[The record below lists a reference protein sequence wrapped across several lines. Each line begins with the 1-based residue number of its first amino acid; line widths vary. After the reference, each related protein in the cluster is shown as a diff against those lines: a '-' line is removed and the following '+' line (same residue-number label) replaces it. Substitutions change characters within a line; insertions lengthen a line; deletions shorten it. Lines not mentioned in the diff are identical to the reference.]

1 MSDCKDILKIVRGNG
16 FTLRLQIEARRPDGS
31 LVETF
36 AIEGD
41 EPLKVWHNGA
51 SESKPYERVG
61 NDVYVYFDGDD
72 ELGWFGLEMTGVYA
86 DEPWRWYVPKVFQ
99 VVETNA
105 RANIPA
111 WTILADDTYIIG
123 CGITLLSAVVQADW
137 DDSDNTSP
145 SYIKN
150 KPDLNEYATN
160 VDLIATNQRVSTLEG
175 NTVKTVAQ
183 SLSNLQKT
191 TARNNI
197 SAASVAQV
205 NTKQDTIAD
214 LSTIRSGA
222 ADGAVARGYF
232 SDFSSATHTPAESAG
247 SVLATVAT
255 LADRAQPR
263 LTAGDNITI
272 TEDNV
277 ISATGG
283 GGSADAV
290 LYTPQTLTPEQQT
303 QARSNISAYAKPT
316 GGIPS
321 TDLSSAVQTSLG
333 KADSALQ
340 SSDIASMEVTTNKK
354 ATITGNESSTT
365 YYPTTKA
372 VADYVAANKT
382 MVEVTYGVTTF
393 AEVKALIDE
402 GKIPYV
408 LVTYGTTK
416 NIPLFGSY
424 LWLADNSPYTA
435 ISFYGMCEILGGTN
449 NILKT
454 QVKKSDD
461 SWSAIYKFIPENS
474 DNKKTSVSDFATN
487 NNTYPTTKAVADYVS
502 GIVGDINTILDEI
515 NGEVI

>member
-1 MSDCKDILKIVRGNG
+1 MSDCKDNILKIVRGNG

-36 AIEGD
+36 ALEGD

-160 VDLIATNQRVSTLEG
+160 VDLFATNQRVSTLEG

-214 LSTIRSGA
+214 LSTIRTGA
-222 ADGAVARGYF
+222 ADGTVARGYLY
-232 SDFSSATHTPAESAG
+232 DFSAATHTPEAAVG
-247 SVLATVAT
+247 TVLAAVAT
-255 LADRAQPR
+255 KANGAQPR
-263 LTAGDNITI
+263 LTPGTGISIDEN
-272 TEDNV
+272 NV

-283 GGSADAV
+283 GGSSDAV

-333 KADSALQ
+333 KADTAKQEDNVFWATRGTTTYDEIVAANTAGKVVACNYSGNVYYLERLQ
-340 SSDIASMEVTTNKK
+340 SNGNAVFYSLIGGEGNYMHCTPTNSWSGWGVSLESVSNKK
-354 ATITGNESSTT
+354 TTITGNESSAT
-365 YYPTTKA
+365 Y
-372 VADYVAANKT
+372 
-382 MVEVTYGVTTF
+382 
-393 AEVKALIDE
+393 
-402 GKIPYV
+402 
-408 LVTYGTTK
+408 
-416 NIPLFGSY
+416 
-424 LWLADNSPYTA
+424 
-435 ISFYGMCEILGGTN
+435 
-449 NILKT
+449 
-454 QVKKSDD
+454 
-461 SWSAIYKFIPENS
+461 
-474 DNKKTSVSDFATN
+474 
-487 NNTYPTTKAVADYVS
+487 YPTTKAVADYVS